1 VRDSAGTNREE
12 AILRAFFASFTL
24 GRLPEP
30 LLEGFAGPAGEWS
43 LLHDRSS
50 QVSGGG
56 AIAPMP
62 RILAEIVWFFA
73 DKGL

>member
-1 VRDSAGTNREE
+1 MNCSAALDVQSNKI
-12 AILRAFFASFTL
+12 AA
-24 GRLPEP
+24 
-30 LLEGFAGPAGEWS
+30 
-43 LLHDRSS
+43 
-50 QVSGGG
+50 G